1 MRVTLFSVEEAN
13 HVVAEVRPVV
23 EKLVRA
29 KRELDRTESR
39 VDVLTVALSGA
50 GESNPD
56 RAELQELKQRRK
68 ALGVEIERYLR
79 TLHRRGC
86 LVKDIDRGL
95 LDFYAVSGD
104 RLIFLCWQLGEG
116 EVAHWHTLEGGFGAR
131 QPLNSSD
138 LD

>member
-13 HVVAEVRPVV
+13 QVVAEVRPVV
-23 EKLVRA
+23 ERLVRA
-29 KRELDRTESR
+29 KRELDRTENR
-39 VDVLTVALSGA
+39 IDVLTVALSGA

-56 RAELQELKQRRK
+56 RVELSELGQRRK
-68 ALGVEIERYLR
+68 TLGVEIERHLR

-86 LVKDIDRGL
+86 VVKDVDRGL

-104 RLIFLCWQLGEG
+104 RLIFLCWQLGED
-116 EVAHWHTLEGGFGAR
+116 EVSHWHTLEGGFASR

>member
-13 HVVAEVRPVV
+13 NVVAEVRPVV
-23 EKLVRA
+23 ERLVRA
-29 KRELDRTESR
+29 KGQLDHAERR
-39 VDVLTVALSGA
+39 IDVLTVALSGA
-50 GESNPD
+50 GEANPD
-56 RAELQELKQRRK
+56 RAELGELRERRK
-68 ALGVEIERYLR
+68 SIGSEIERHLR
-79 TLHRRGC
+79 TLQRRGC

-104 RLIFLCWQLGEG
+104 RLIFLCWQLGED
-116 EVAHWHTLEGGFGAR
+116 EISHWHTLEGGFGAR